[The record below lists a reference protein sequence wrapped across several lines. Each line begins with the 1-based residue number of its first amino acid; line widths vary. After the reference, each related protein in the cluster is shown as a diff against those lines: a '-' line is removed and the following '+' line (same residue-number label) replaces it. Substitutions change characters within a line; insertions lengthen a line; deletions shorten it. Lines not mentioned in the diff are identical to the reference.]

1 MIFRY
6 SKRLVFRL
14 SKPIKRFA
22 GRNNTGSI
30 TVRHKVGGLKRRTR
44 VLDVQNL
51 KRSSGTYCST
61 VLLPRKFSFASIFEH
76 PDISYTL
83 LPSIQNQPFRF
94 APCLF
99 SLETLPSQEFVFTRL
114 KFIKKVG
121 LKCSYVQFSK
131 STDSR
136 IATAPG
142 SSIKILRQGLLNYIV
157 RIPSGEIRKLPS
169 HSFCFLGQLRSPYV
183 PSRITRAGFTY
194 SMGSRPSVRG
204 VAINPVDHPHGGNTS
219 PGKNSLSPWAKFT
232 KAKYNY
238 TRNAT
243 KASSSIILYR
253 RFIKKKFL

>member
-1 MIFRY
+1 MTFRY

-14 SKPIKRFA
+14 SKRVKRFA

-30 TVRHKVGGLKRRTR
+30 TVRHKIGGLKRRMR
-44 VLDVQNL
+44 VLDIQNL
-51 KRSSGTYCST
+51 KRSSGTYRST

-76 PDISYTL
+76 SDISYTL
-83 LPSIQNQPFRF
+83 LPSTQNQPARVSTY
-94 APCLF
+94 LF
-99 SLETLPSQEFVFTRL
+99 PFETPPSQELIFTRL

-131 STDSR
+131 STKSR

-142 SSIKILRQGLLNYIV
+142 ASIKILRQGLLNYIV
-157 RIPSGEIRKLPS
+157 RIPSGEIRKLPA

-194 SMGSRPSVRG
+194 AMGTRPSVRG

-219 PGKNSLSPWAKFT
+219 PGKNSVSPWAKFT
-232 KAKYNY
+232 KAKFNY
-238 TRNAT
+238 TRNST
-243 KASSSIILYR
+243 KSSSSIILYR